1 MSLWAAVKSATAIL
15 AAATE
20 PGPPISEY
28 RLDMS
33 LNTPIF
39 PVTCACA
46 VPHASA
52 ALTAARP
59 NRRFIAFL
67 LAFLP
72 ETGVHSQFSPETGAG
87 LQVSRRPAR
96 VCGSR
101 RGPAFCSHSQ
111 IVVQLFHVGVQFRID
126 EAFDDP
132 PMFHDEIAIGD

>member
-1 MSLWAAVKSATAIL
+1 MSLWAAVKSAIAIL

-39 PVTCACA
+39 TVTCACA

-52 ALTAARP
+52 ALNAARP

-67 LAFLP
+67 LVFSP
-72 ETGVHSQFSPETGAG
+72 ETGVDLQFSPETGA
-87 LQVSRRPAR
+87 LLRLPDSRAAFPRWRP
-96 VCGSR
+96 V
-101 RGPAFCSHSQ
+101 PN
-111 IVVQLFHVGVQFRID
+111 
-126 EAFDDP
+126 
-132 PMFHDEIAIGD
+132 

>member
-39 PVTCACA
+39 TVTCACA

-67 LAFLP
+67 L
-72 ETGVHSQFSPETGAG
+72 GFSPETGVR
-87 LQVSRRPAR
+87 LQCTPEIGALFTLPDSRAAFP
-96 VCGSR
+96 GSR
-101 RGPAFCSHSQ
+101 PGPN
-111 IVVQLFHVGVQFRID
+111 
-126 EAFDDP
+126 
-132 PMFHDEIAIGD
+132 